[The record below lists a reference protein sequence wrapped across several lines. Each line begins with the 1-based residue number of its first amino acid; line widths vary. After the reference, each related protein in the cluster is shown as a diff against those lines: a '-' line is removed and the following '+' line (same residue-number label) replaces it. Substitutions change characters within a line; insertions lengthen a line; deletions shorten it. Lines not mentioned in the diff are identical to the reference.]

1 MEWSDQ
7 GIVLAARRHGESS
20 AVLSLLTAHHGR
32 HLGLVRGGSG
42 RRQRP
47 ILQPGNQV
55 SAVWR
60 ARLADHLGGYQ
71 VEPVRLW
78 AADLLDDPSRLACLR
93 AITALLDGALAEREP
108 HPALFD
114 GLCIVLSALSESADW
129 APVYVRFE
137 LGLLGELGYGLDLG
151 RCAVTGATTGLTH
164 VSPRT
169 GRAVCAEAAAPYG
182 ARLLALPGFLVD
194 SQSVQLEPIGMAAV
208 LDGLMLTGHFLERQI
223 ARSSTERLP
232 AARNRFIELL
242 TKLTTTSSVDIDT

>member
-7 GIVLAARRHGESS
+7 GLVLAARRHGESS
-20 AVLSLLTAHHGR
+20 AVLSLLTAQHGR

-55 SAVWR
+55 SVVWR

-78 AADLLDDPSRLACLR
+78 AADLLDDPLRLACLR
-93 AITALLDGALAEREP
+93 AATALLDGALAEREA

-114 GLCIVLSALSESADW
+114 GLRIVLAALAESADW
-129 APVYVRFE
+129 APAYARFE
-137 LGLLGELGYGLDLG
+137 LGLLGELGYGLDLA

-164 VSPRT
+164 VSPRS

-182 ARLLALPGFLVD
+182 SRLLVLPGFL
-194 SQSVQLEPIGMAAV
+194 IGDRSGWPKHTGLDAV
-208 LDGLMLTGHFLERQI
+208 LDGLILTGHFLERQI

-232 AARNRFIELL
+232 AARNRFIEVLR
-242 TKLTTTSSVDIDT
+242 KRTTTSSVEIET